1 MCKITA
7 TEKQQRENGQ
17 RNIGLRE
24 NSATKTEKKGQ
35 HKIIVWN
42 NENGN
47 KATEKTATGK
57 RATEPLPFLT
67 FTAAA
72 VTSVVVQQWR
82 NRVFTNYYQLSTLYQ
97 QNVWHAFFLL
107 LSACAR
113 QVHLHIL
120 LFCLWKSNYGSHP
133 VVLSFYSVPVRNS

>member
-1 MCKITA
+1 MCEITA

-24 NSATKTEKKGQ
+24 NSATRIEKKGQ

-47 KATEKTATGK
+47 KATEKTAKGK

-82 NRVFTNYYQLSTLYQ
+82 NRVFTNYYQLSTL
-97 QNVWHAFFLL
+97 
-107 LSACAR
+107 
-113 QVHLHIL
+113 
-120 LFCLWKSNYGSHP
+120 
-133 VVLSFYSVPVRNS
+133 